1 MGQFNPFVGSVG
13 KGDNSYTKEEI
24 DAMLAGKASLDSNG
38 LVPLNQL
45 PPESIERIYTVPT
58 EAARLALT
66 TDEVQDGDTVRVIST
81 DKLYLVIDDSKLDQ
95 AAGYQVYN
103 AEKAVEAIADQNGDV
118 INETYLKI
126 NDVKVLTQAEYDA
139 LVTKTARF
147 YCIIEEAD

>member
-13 KGDNSYTKEEI
+13 KGGKSYTKEEI

-38 LVPLNQL
+38 LIPLNEL

-66 TDEVQDGDTVRVIST
+66 IDEVQNGDTVKVIST

-103 AEKAVEAIADQNGDV
+103 AEKAVEAIADQNGNV

-126 NDVKVLTQAEYDA
+126 NDVKVLTQTEYDA
-139 LVTKTARF
+139 LATKTARF

>member
-13 KGDNSYTKEEI
+13 KGKSYTKEEI
-24 DAMLAGKASLDSNG
+24 DAILAGKASLDSNG

-66 TDEVQDGDTVRVIST
+66 TDEVQNGDTVRVIST

-103 AEKAVEAIADQNGDV
+103 AEKAVEAIADQNGNV
-118 INETYLKI
+118 INETY
-126 NDVKVLTQAEYDA
+126 VKYSDMVPLTQEEYDA
-139 LVTKTARF
+139 LSEKTALYYEIF
-147 YCIIEEAD
+147 ED

>member
-13 KGDNSYTKEEI
+13 KGGNSYTKEEI

-45 PPESIERIYTVPT
+45 PPESIERVYTVPT

-66 TDEVQDGDTVRVIST
+66 TDEVQNGDTVRVIST

-139 LVTKTARF
+139 LATKTARF

>member
-13 KGDNSYTKEEI
+13 KGKSYTKEEI

-38 LVPLNQL
+38 LIPLNEL

-66 TDEVQDGDTVRVIST
+66 TDEVQNGDTVKVIST

-126 NDVKVLTQAEYDA
+126 NDVKVLTQAEYDV
-139 LVTKTARF
+139 LTTKTARF
-147 YCIIEEAD
+147 YYIIEEAD

>member
-13 KGDNSYTKEEI
+13 KGKSYTKEEI
-24 DAMLAGKASLDSNG
+24 DTMLAGKASLDSNG

-66 TDEVQDGDTVRVIST
+66 TDEVQNGDTVRVIST

-103 AEKAVEAIADQNGDV
+103 AEKAVEAIADQNGNV
-118 INETYLKI
+118 INETY
-126 NDVKVLTQAEYDA
+126 VKYSDMVSLTQEEYDA
-139 LVTKTARF
+139 LSEKTALYYEIF
-147 YCIIEEAD
+147 ED